1 MRRDGRWCSPWWST
15 PARLGGSGV
24 DDGDALVVSGEDGL
38 HDEIPHDEA
47 NSMVC
52 ITQVLI
58 SCNSEG
64 GGWS

>member
-15 PARLGGSGV
+15 LARLGGSRV
-24 DDGDALVVSGEDGL
+24 DGGDASVVSGEDGL
-38 HDEIPHDEA
+38 HDEIQHDVA

-52 ITQVLI
+52 ITQDLI